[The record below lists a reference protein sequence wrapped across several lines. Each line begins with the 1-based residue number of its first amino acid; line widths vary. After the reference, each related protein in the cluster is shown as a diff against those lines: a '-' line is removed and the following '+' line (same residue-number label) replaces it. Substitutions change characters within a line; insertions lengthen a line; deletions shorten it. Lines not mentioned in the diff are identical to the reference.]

1 VLVVGFSYFW
11 DGLPKSWICELS
23 MMCRFFDFMTGEMG
37 IEELWK
43 ETGYKRTYNLLV
55 ILQSKNKMIH
65 VTSR

>member
-1 VLVVGFSYFW
+1 
-11 DGLPKSWICELS
+11 
-23 MMCRFFDFMTGEMG
+23 MG

-43 ETGYKRTYNLLV
+43 ETGYKKDIYNLLV